1 MSRVN
6 FPDAF
11 NDQEVVEQGIDRSE
25 IPLVVNR
32 RIIGGAATM
41 EGRKKELLNHGISPT
56 LAPIFDP
63 PGFLNLVPVH
73 KNS

>member
-1 MSRVN
+1 MSRVY

-11 NDQEVVEQGIDRSE
+11 NDQEVVEKGIDRRE

-32 RIIGGAATM
+32 RTIGSVASM
-41 EGRKKELLNHGISPT
+41 EGRKEEPLDHGIRPT

-63 PGFLNLVPVH
+63 VGFLNLVPIH